1 MNRKWVRSGMRGIY
15 KEFFYLYQ
23 TEIIIFTFLG
33 IYLFTIQYSSR
44 NCGALALCGPTVVD
58 LYQNNIIVR
67 TFKRN
72 LAIENKS
79 DTDMFLFSFLH
90 GYVALS

>member
-1 MNRKWVRSGMRGIY
+1 MC
-15 KEFFYLYQ
+15 FY
-23 TEIIIFTFLG
+23 FLG

-58 LYQNNIIVR
+58 LYQNNKIIR

-79 DTDMFLFSFLH
+79 DTDMVS
-90 GYVALS
+90 